1 MEKRRTQREILKS
14 LIAAGKLTEQEATA
28 VRTAPEWVVPVKEL
42 VMYLGG
48 LLVVAGL
55 VRIGVY
61 AFEDASTVIISMAF
75 YVVALVSGF
84 FAFRLRNKT
93 GAWHRFSEV
102 LELGSMLT
110 AALATGILITDA
122 GLDAE
127 VSAIICSSATFVWS
141 LWRLR
146 TTKMVGAIGAGPSIF
161 IVSIMVTSQIDSLQ
175 DQPPYLVGVAG
186 LVLVALGLL
195 TVPLAMLL
203 RVFGLILVA
212 QAAIGMAGYHHGGFA
227 VIVPIGLGA
236 VAYAYGAIKF
246 QVEMLVIGAV
256 MIIAG
261 VVMFATMN
269 IDNDIA
275 QGLVISAT
283 GLVLLGATY
292 FVAVQR
298 KGKKN
303 LTTAVA

>member
-1 MEKRRTQREILKS
+1 MEPRKTQRDILKA

-28 VRTAPEWVVPVKEL
+28 VRTAPEWVVPIKEL

-55 VRIGVY
+55 IRIGVY
-61 AFEDASTVIISMAF
+61 AFEDASAVIISIAF
-75 YVVALVSGF
+75 YIVALVSGF
-84 FAFRLRNKT
+84 FAFRLRKKT

-110 AALATGILITDA
+110 AALATGILLTNA
-122 GLDAE
+122 GVRSE
-127 VSAIICSSATFVWS
+127 ISAIICSSVTFVWS

-146 TTKMVGAIGAGPSIF
+146 STKMVGAIGAGPSIL
-161 IVSIMVTSQIDSLQ
+161 VLSIMVTSEIDALQ
-175 DQPPYLVGVAG
+175 EQPPYLVGVAG
-186 LVLVALGLL
+186 LVLVALGLFA
-195 TVPLAMLL
+195 VPLAILL

-212 QAAIGMAGYHHGGFA
+212 QAAIGMAGYHNGGFA

-236 VAYAYGAIKF
+236 LAYALGAIKF

-261 VVMFATMN
+261 VVMFSVMN
-269 IDNDIA
+269 INNDIA

-283 GLVLLGATY
+283 GLVLLGVSYVVATR
-292 FVAVQR
+292 R
-298 KGKKN
+298 KGRRS
-303 LTTAVA
+303 LATA

>member
-1 MEKRRTQREILKS
+1 MILKS
-14 LIAAGKLTEQEATA
+14 LVAAGKLTEQEATD
-28 VRTAPEWVVPVKEL
+28 VRTAPEWTVPVKEL

-48 LLVVAGL
+48 LLIAAGI

-61 AFEDASTVIISMAF
+61 ALEDASTVIISMAL
-75 YVVALVSGF
+75 YVVALVTGF
-84 FAFRLRNKT
+84 FAFRLRKKT

-102 LELGSMLT
+102 IELGSMLT
-110 AALATGILITDA
+110 AALATGILLTDA
-122 GLDAE
+122 GLDSE
-127 VSAIICSSATFVWS
+127 ISAIICSSATFLWS

-146 TTKMVGAIGAGPSIF
+146 STKMVGAIGAGPSIF
-161 IVSIMVTSQIDSLQ
+161 VVSIMVTTEIEALQ
-175 DQPPYLVGVAG
+175 EQPPYLVGVAG
-186 LVLVALGLL
+186 LILVALGLL

-212 QAAIGMAGYHHGGFA
+212 QAAIGMAGYHQGGFA
-227 VIVPIGLGA
+227 VIVPIGLG
-236 VAYAYGAIKF
+236 VIAYAFGAIKF

-261 VVMFATMN
+261 VVMFATMS

-283 GLVLLGATY
+283 GLVLLGVSY
-292 FVAVQR
+292 FVAMQR
-298 KGKKN
+298 KAKVQK
-303 LTTAVA
+303 TPATA

>member
-28 VRTAPEWVVPVKEL
+28 VRTAPEWVVPIKEL

-75 YVVALVSGF
+75 YLVALVTGF
-84 FAFRLRNKT
+84 FAFRLRKRI

-122 GLDAE
+122 GLRAE
-127 VSAIICSSATFVWS
+127 MSAIICSAATFVWS

-146 TTKMVGAIGAGPSIF
+146 ATRMVGAIGAGPSIF
-161 IVSIMVTSQIDSLQ
+161 ILSIMVTSEIDALQ
-175 DQPPYLVGVAG
+175 DQPPYLVGAAG
-186 LVLVALGLL
+186 LVLVALGFF
-195 TVPLAMLL
+195 TVPLAALL

-212 QAAIGMAGYHHGGFA
+212 QSAIAMAGYHHGGFA

-256 MIIAG
+256 MIIVG
-261 VVMFATMN
+261 VVMFSVMN

-292 FVAVQR
+292 FVAMQR
-298 KGKKN
+298 KERMQQISA
-303 LTTAVA
+303 TA

>member
-28 VRTAPEWVVPVKEL
+28 VRTAPEWVVPIKEL

-75 YVVALVSGF
+75 YLVALVTGF
-84 FAFRLRNKT
+84 FAFRLRKRI

-122 GLDAE
+122 GLRAE
-127 VSAIICSSATFVWS
+127 MSAIICSAATFVWS

-146 TTKMVGAIGAGPSIF
+146 ATRMVGAIGAGPSIF
-161 IVSIMVTSQIDSLQ
+161 ILSIMVTSEIDALQ
-175 DQPPYLVGVAG
+175 DQPPYLVGAAG
-186 LVLVALGLL
+186 LVLVALGLF
-195 TVPLAMLL
+195 TVPLAALL

-212 QAAIGMAGYHHGGFA
+212 QSAIAMAGYHHGGFA

-256 MIIAG
+256 MIIVG
-261 VVMFATMN
+261 VVMFSVMN

-292 FVAVQR
+292 FVAMQR
-298 KGKKN
+298 KGRMQQISA
-303 LTTAVA
+303 TA

>member
-1 MEKRRTQREILKS
+1 MERRRTQREILKS

-28 VRTAPEWVVPVKEL
+28 VRTAPEWVVPIKEL

-55 VRIGVY
+55 IRIAVY

-75 YVVALVSGF
+75 YVVALVTGF
-84 FAFRLRNKT
+84 FAFRLRKRT

-122 GLDAE
+122 GLRGE
-127 VSAIICSSATFVWS
+127 VSAIICSSATFLWS

-146 TTKMVGAIGAGPSIF
+146 STKMVGAIGAGPSIF
-161 IVSIMVTSQIDSLQ
+161 IVAIMVTSEIDALQ
-175 DQPPYLVGVAG
+175 DQPPYLVGIAG
-186 LVLVALGLL
+186 LVLVALGFL
-195 TVPLAMLL
+195 TVPLATLL

-212 QAAIGMAGYHHGGFA
+212 QSAIAMAGYHHGGFA

-236 VAYAYGAIKF
+236 AAYAYGAVKF
-246 QVEMLVIGAV
+246 QVEMLIVGAV

-261 VVMFATMN
+261 VAMFSMLN

-292 FVAVQR
+292 FVAMQR
-298 KGKKN
+298 KGKVHH
-303 LTTAVA
+303 TSATA

>member
-1 MEKRRTQREILKS
+1 VILKS
-14 LIAAGKLTEQEATA
+14 LVAAGKLTEQEATD
-28 VRTAPEWVVPVKEL
+28 VRTAPEWTVPVKEL

-48 LLVVAGL
+48 LLIAAGI

-61 AFEDASTVIISMAF
+61 ALEDASTVIISMAL
-75 YVVALVSGF
+75 YVVALVTGF
-84 FAFRLRNKT
+84 FAFRLRKKT

-102 LELGSMLT
+102 IELGSMLT
-110 AALATGILITDA
+110 AALATGILLTDA
-122 GLDAE
+122 GLDSE
-127 VSAIICSSATFVWS
+127 ISAIICSSATFLWS

-146 TTKMVGAIGAGPSIF
+146 STKMVGAIGAGPSIF
-161 IVSIMVTSQIDSLQ
+161 VVSIMVTTEIEALQ
-175 DQPPYLVGVAG
+175 EQPPYLVGVAG
-186 LVLVALGLL
+186 LILVALGLL

-212 QAAIGMAGYHHGGFA
+212 QAAIGMAGYHQGGFA
-227 VIVPIGLGA
+227 VIVPIGLG
-236 VAYAYGAIKF
+236 VIAYAFGAIKF

-261 VVMFATMN
+261 VVMFATMS

-283 GLVLLGATY
+283 GLVLLGVSY
-292 FVAVQR
+292 FVAMQR
-298 KGKKN
+298 KAKVQK
-303 LTTAVA
+303 TPATA

>member
-28 VRTAPEWVVPVKEL
+28 VRTAPEWVVPIKEL

-75 YVVALVSGF
+75 YLVALVTGF
-84 FAFRLRNKT
+84 FAFRLRKRI

-122 GLDAE
+122 GLRAE
-127 VSAIICSSATFVWS
+127 MSAIICSAATFVWS

-146 TTKMVGAIGAGPSIF
+146 GTRMVGAIGAGPSIF
-161 IVSIMVTSQIDSLQ
+161 ILSIMVTSEIDALQ
-175 DQPPYLVGVAG
+175 DQPPYLVGAAG
-186 LVLVALGLL
+186 LVLVALGFF
-195 TVPLAMLL
+195 TVPLAALL

-212 QAAIGMAGYHHGGFA
+212 QSAIAMAGYHHGGFA

-256 MIIAG
+256 MIIVG
-261 VVMFATMN
+261 VVMFSVMN

-292 FVAVQR
+292 FVAMQR
-298 KGKKN
+298 KGRMQQISA
-303 LTTAVA
+303 TA